1 MKASEL
7 RIGNWI
13 YLPSKSKKYQ
23 ISSGHDIEE
32 IEGSDDARPIPL
44 TPEWLERFGFVGG
57 HDGCYDLN
65 QQLIDMGG
73 IGSVDSDLTLIKSPD
88 VPNFYTVWLGVRDV
102 NLRYVHQ
109 LQNLYFAL
117 TGEEL
122 TIKEPVEK

>member
-44 TPEWLERFGFVGG
+44 TPEWLERFGFERVL
-57 HDGCYDLN
+57 HDERDWYNYPLGLINPLNNYEDHGYMMAGEFDLD
-65 QQLIDMGG
+65 I
-73 IGSVDSDLTLIKSPD
+73 
-88 VPNFYTVWLGVRDV
+88 
-102 NLRYVHQ
+102 RYVHQ
-109 LQNLYFAL
+109 LQNLFFAL

-122 TIKEPVEK
+122 TINEPVEK